1 MSNKMLRI
9 SLEESVYE
17 LDRIRTD
24 LENILQ
30 EDLVAPL
37 DDIYSVLSDMYEYH
51 IYTFGCTDPRV
62 NELYIAKR
70 ADTLEYQE
78 WVNSMNDFIKENIIT
93 IGGSHNEIE

>member
-1 MSNKMLRI
+1 MSNNKLRI
-9 SLEESVYE
+9 SLEEAVYE

-24 LENILQ
+24 LEDILQ

-62 NELYIAKR
+62 DDLYIAKR
-70 ADTLEYQE
+70 VDTPEYQE
-78 WVNSMNDFIKENIIT
+78 WVNSMNDFIKENRVS